1 MIDYTL
7 EELEEIK
14 KDCRKMVTRRAAAS
28 GGAAI
33 VPVPGSDFFAD
44 VSMLLQLLPAINHKF
59 GLSEE
64 QLSGLDSRTKAYV
77 FGYIT
82 AIGSRT
88 IGKMITK
95 ELILQVLRKVGVRMV
110 SKQVVKY
117 VPLVGQ
123 GMAAA
128 LSFTAMRK
136 IGNNHIN
143 DCYEIAKKVIMQRK
157 HTRLLN

>member
-14 KDCRKMVTRRAAAS
+14 RECKKMVTRRAAAS

-33 VPVPGSDFFAD
+33 VPVPGTDFFAD
-44 VSMLLQLLPAINHKF
+44 VSMLLQLLPAINQKF
-59 GLSEE
+59 GLSEG

-88 IGKMITK
+88 IGKIITK
-95 ELILQVLRKVGVRMV
+95 ELILQLLKKVGIRMV
-110 SKQVVKY
+110 SKQVIKY
-117 VPLVGQ
+117 VPLIGQ
-123 GMAAA
+123 GMAAV
-128 LSFTAMRK
+128 LSFMAMRK
-136 IGNNHIN
+136 VGNDHIH
-143 DCYEIAKKVIMQRK
+143 DCYEVAKKIIVQRN

>member
-14 KDCRKMVTRRAAAS
+14 RECQKMVTRRAAAS

-33 VPVPGSDFFAD
+33 VPVPGTDFFAD

-64 QLSGLDSRTKAYV
+64 QLSGLDSRTKAYI

-88 IGKMITK
+88 IGKIITK
-95 ELILQVLRKVGVRMV
+95 ELVLQVLRKVGVRMV
-110 SKQVVKY
+110 SKQAVKY
-117 VPLVGQ
+117 VPLLGQ
-123 GMAAA
+123 GMAAV

-136 IGNNHIN
+136 VGNSHIN
-143 DCYEIAKKVIMQRK
+143 DCYEIAKKIITQRNP
-157 HTRLLN
+157 TVLLN